1 VPQKALTYGCY
12 GYKKEQVFT
21 MIRHLAKTLTLTL
34 LATVAYA
41 GSYDFPTIKEKDL
54 PSELLHAYAL
64 EKGNLGEIG
73 RCAVSFDSTS
83 DQEKMAFS
91 CSIYVKMSAVAA
103 RHAIERCEAMS
114 HEKKIQDKC
123 KVIER

>member
-1 VPQKALTYGCY
+1 
-12 GYKKEQVFT
+12 
-21 MIRHLAKTLTLTL
+21 MIKHLAWAFILFQSM
-34 LATVAYA
+34 AVAHA

-54 PSELLHAYAL
+54 PSELLHAYAQ

-83 DQEKMAFS
+83 DQDKMVIS

-103 RHAIERCEAMS
+103 RHAVERCEAQS
-114 HEKKIQDKC
+114 REKRIQDKC

>member
-1 VPQKALTYGCY
+1 MFK
-12 GYKKEQVFT
+12 QVMRAVILFQLVF
-21 MIRHLAKTLTLTL
+21 M
-34 LATVAYA
+34 AYA

-54 PSELLHAYAL
+54 PSELLHAYSL
-64 EKGNLGEIG
+64 EKGNLGDIG

-83 DQEKMAFS
+83 DQDKMAFS

-114 HEKKIQDKC
+114 REKKIQDKC